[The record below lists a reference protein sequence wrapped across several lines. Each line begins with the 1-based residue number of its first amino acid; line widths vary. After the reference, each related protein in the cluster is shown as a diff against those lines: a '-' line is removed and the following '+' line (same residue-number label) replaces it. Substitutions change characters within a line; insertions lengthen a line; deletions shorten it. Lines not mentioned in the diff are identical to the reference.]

1 MSSSIPEINHCGLVG
16 TVLIITMGKWEKETK
31 CKYTPAREN
40 ESKFQIDAI
49 FHSMSEIS
57 GTSVILH
64 GKSFLAPKLHT

>member
-40 ESKFQIDAI
+40 KSKFQIDAI
-49 FHSMSEIS
+49 FHSLSEIS
-57 GTSVILH
+57 GMPAILQ
-64 GKSFLAPKLHT
+64 GKSFPPPKLHT